1 MPAFCTAL
9 TYGGKAHGMVPIS
22 SLSITLTCNT
32 SGGDEQTRGS
42 FSIPRLKSLLEPL
55 RFVHSFYAASITG
68 PLDEQ
73 YKTDLSRSICKM
85 APTFQESLSE
95 VEKKV
100 REYGELF
107 DSQDPDDYHHVVRVY
122 SNAMTELKDRCSRL
136 DSDIL
141 PQSPVVLY
149 SIADKKLQ
157 LHTEYITLVFVL
169 QTCLANAYFQLGQ
182 YDQSRKWSARAMDIE
197 LDTWGIRLDS
207 HPDYAMACLLNARSN
222 FKLGRWEEAVD
233 SMKEA
238 VVDAPHL
245 EEELKAFEEDVK
257 RHEKRLKEK
266 RLETV
271 RTVLAKN
278 RSQNERRLVIKYPE
292 DFDKVM
298 KELCVGGPD
307 GN

>member
-9 TYGGKAHGMVPIS
+9 TYSGKAHGMVPIS

-32 SGGDEQTRGS
+32 SGGDEQTRAS

-55 RFVHSFYAASITG
+55 RFVHSFCAASITG

-73 YKTDLSRSICKM
+73 YKNDLSLSICKM

-95 VEKKV
+95 VERKV
-100 REYGELF
+100 REYRELF
-107 DSQDPDDYHHVVRVY
+107 EVQDPDNYHDAIRVY

-136 DSDIL
+136 DSDIQ

-149 SIADKKLQ
+149 SVADQKLQ

-197 LDTWGIRLDS
+197 FDTWGIHLDN
-207 HPDYAMACLLNARSN
+207 HPDYAMARLLNARSN
-222 FKLGRWEEAVD
+222 NKLGRWEEAVD
-233 SMKEA
+233 SIKEA
-238 VVDAPHL
+238 VVDIPHL
-245 EEELKAFEEDVK
+245 EEELKAFEEDLK

-271 RTVLAKN
+271 RMVLAKN
-278 RSQNERRLVIKYPE
+278 QSQNGRRLVLKYPE

-307 GN
+307 GS